1 MTKSYHDHRSASAFA
16 DELRELAKLVD
27 EFAASLKKSGVKGIE
42 INHEQ
47 ARVAAANGVA
57 DWLADGEK
65 KLRAA
70 ILANKRASG

>member
-1 MTKSYHDHRSASAFA
+1 MTKAYHDHNSVRAFA
-16 DELRELAKLVD
+16 DELRAMAARVD
-27 EFAASLKKSGVKGIE
+27 EFAETLKKSGVKGIE

-47 ARVAAANGVA
+47 ARAQAADGVA

-70 ILANKRASG
+70 VKKRT